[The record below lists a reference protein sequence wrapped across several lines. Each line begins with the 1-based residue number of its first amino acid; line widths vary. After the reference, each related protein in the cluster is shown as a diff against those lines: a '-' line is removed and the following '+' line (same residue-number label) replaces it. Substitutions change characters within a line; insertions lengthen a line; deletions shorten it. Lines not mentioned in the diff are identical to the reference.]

1 MLWHDSGLNLAL
13 NCGMMPSL
21 KSEQEAPD
29 FSSLLEFHR
38 LNLMVLDFDDILS
51 AIKGQLIS
59 ECLFE
64 KIVWTKIPTKNLIDS
79 AH

>member
-29 FSSLLEFHR
+29 FSSLLGIHRLRLTWFSILMGGVRMSLQGKPAVLDEFGRRQGKYFHR
-38 LNLMVLDFDDILS
+38 IF
-51 AIKGQLIS
+51 
-59 ECLFE
+59 F
-64 KIVWTKIPTKNLIDS
+64 
-79 AH
+79 